1 MCLDSTHGTCVGY
14 DRERCFLYTL
24 VARSDTTGKGAP
36 FCWMITNSEA
46 HQPVEHWLKWLHE
59 NHGFRPVKM
68 MIDNS
73 DTEILAIRKAL
84 GDSCQILLCHW
95 HILRAWK
102 KQIASKVT
110 STPDVQKTI
119 DEKKMRRNEGFEAMI
134 AMMKAETIDDFNYSY
149 EDFELWCQVE
159 DGWDGTELLDYFDRE
174 YLVKKESWA
183 NAWRH
188 VSIIFISNLRN
199 LQKLCFLILY
209 I

>member
-1 MCLDSTHGTCVGY
+1 
-14 DRERCFLYTL
+14 
-24 VARSDTTGKGAP
+24 
-36 FCWMITNSEA
+36 
-46 HQPVEHWLKWLHE
+46 
-59 NHGFRPVKM
+59 M

-73 DTEILAIRKAL
+73 DTEILVIRKAL

-119 DEKKMRRNEGFEAMI
+119 DEKKMRRNKGFEAMI

-159 DGWDGTELLDYFDRE
+159 DGWDG
-174 YLVKKESWA
+174 
-183 NAWRH
+183 
-188 VSIIFISNLRN
+188 
-199 LQKLCFLILY
+199 
-209 I
+209 